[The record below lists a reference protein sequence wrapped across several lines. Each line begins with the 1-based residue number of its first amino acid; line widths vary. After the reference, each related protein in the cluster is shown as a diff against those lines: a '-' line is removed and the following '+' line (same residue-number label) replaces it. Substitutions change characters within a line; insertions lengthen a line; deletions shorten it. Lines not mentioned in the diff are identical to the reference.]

1 MFQHPEAIRRP
12 GYYAPSGQFMGFD
25 SEGDDSDMEM
35 DPERAEVMT
44 TKIIWLIINENYLT
58 NL

>member
-44 TKIIWLIINENYLT
+44 MKII
-58 NL
+58 